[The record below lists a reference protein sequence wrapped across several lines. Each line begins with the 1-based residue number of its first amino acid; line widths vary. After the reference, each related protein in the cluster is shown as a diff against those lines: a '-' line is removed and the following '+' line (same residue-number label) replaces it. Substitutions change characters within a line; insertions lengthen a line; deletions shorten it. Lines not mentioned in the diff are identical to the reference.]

1 MLVINLILVLL
12 IVIGIVMLRRP
23 EKFTQKTET
32 QSSPFLKIK
41 KTNTF
46 RLVHKTKDFFV
57 WEAYPIDHYFP
68 IGQVYTKTAEPPSF
82 LDTLVFN
89 GEKVA
94 KAKDYELVSM
104 TTGNMKIWKPI
115 VPTGFGIVSY
125 IFSKKKPSLNK
136 FKYLPLVFLRKTT
149 ANVCVNDCKNY
160 SSWNIFN
167 SNYIYCY
174 DKINKVT
181 RKHTL
186 YFLDE
191 TKVAPERKLLV
202 SLTMNYIKLY
212 ENEKIGI
219 WRPIPP
225 KDYRILGDCVF
236 KAGKNPNNKISV
248 ATVHK
253 SFATPIIDYH
263 DSPVCKIDNVR
274 IWNPNSAN
282 NTTTLGHIIT
292 LTEKEP
298 NSNLVSSI
306 PLEYVLR
313 NDNLESM
320 DDSLPRDTDK
330 YNIFANQKHLLSH
343 NDYKLP
349 NTAFKLNMDYC
360 NFEKI
365 ITEIPIDFRLKI
377 DGNIDINDIKETL
390 SQRTGNPRE
399 RFIDARMFEK
409 DTISLTVSAKPVNS
423 KEDTPEDIINTI
435 QELLKKKP
443 IQVDE
448 ETEIVSLFL
457 SPKLDKNKI
466 KLDNSEFTQ
475 NK

>member
-1 MLVINLILVLL
+1 MLVINLTLILL
-12 IVIGIVMLRRP
+12 ILIGLVMLRRRENFTEEQTP
-23 EKFTQKTET
+23 ET
-32 QSSPFLKIK
+32 SPYLKIK
-41 KTNTF
+41 KTNTY
-46 RLVHKTKDFFV
+46 RLVYKTKDFFV

-89 GEKVA
+89 GEKVN
-94 KAKDYELVSM
+94 KATGYELVSM
-104 TTGNMKIWKPI
+104 TSGNMKIWKPI
-115 VPTGFGIVSY
+115 VPKGFGIVSY
-125 IFSKKKPSLNK
+125 IFSKNKPSLNK
-136 FKYLPLVFLRKTT
+136 FKYLPYEFLKKTT

-167 SNYIYCY
+167 SHYIYCY

-202 SLTMNYIKLY
+202 SLTMNYLKLY

-219 WRPIPP
+219 WRPIAP
-225 KDYRILGDCVF
+225 KDYKILGDCVF

-263 DSPVCKIDNVR
+263 DTPVCKINNVN
-274 IWNPNSAN
+274 IWKPNAAN
-282 NTTTLGHIIT
+282 NTQTLGHIIT
-292 LTEKEP
+292 LTDKEP
-298 NSNLVSSI
+298 NSNTVSSI
-306 PLEYVLR
+306 PLEYMEAN
-313 NDNLESM
+313 NDLESM

-330 YNIFANQKHLLSH
+330 YNIFANKKYLLSH
-343 NDYKLP
+343 NDYQLP
-349 NTAFKLNMDYC
+349 KIAFKLNMDYC

-365 ITEIPIDFRLKI
+365 ITEIPIEFRLKI
-377 DGNIDINDIKETL
+377 QGDININDIKETL
-390 SQRTGNPRE
+390 SQRTGTSKE
-399 RFIDARMFEK
+399 RFIDSRMFEK
-409 DTISLTVSAKPVNS
+409 ETISLTVSPKPINS
-423 KEDTPEDIINTI
+423 KEDTPEEIINTI

-448 ETEIVSLFL
+448 ETEITALFL
-457 SPKLDKNKI
+457 SPQLEVNKI
-466 KLDNSEFTQ
+466 KLDNSEFTRNQ
-475 NK
+475 